1 MFISNFKYQ
10 ISNIKLF
17 QSGFIEIKYSG
28 VSGFGNATV
37 KYILSNLRFEILN
50 PNGVGSWI

>member
-10 ISNIKLF
+10 ISNFKLP
-17 QSGFIEIKYSG
+17 QSVYIEINCFG

-37 KYILSNLRFEILN
+37 KYALSNLGFEIFN
-50 PNGVGSWI
+50 PNGVGL

>member
-10 ISNIKLF
+10 ISNVKLS
-17 QSGFIEIKYSG
+17 QSGFIEIKCSG

-37 KYILSNLRFEILN
+37 KYVLSNLRFEIFN